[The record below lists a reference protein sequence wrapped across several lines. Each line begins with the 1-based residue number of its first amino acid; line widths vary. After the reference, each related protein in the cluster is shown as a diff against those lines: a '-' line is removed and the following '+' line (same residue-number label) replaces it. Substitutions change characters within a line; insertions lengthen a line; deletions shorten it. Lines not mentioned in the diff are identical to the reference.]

1 MKTLVS
7 VLAVAVA
14 LALTGPAF
22 AAGDVTK
29 AKTAAECAKAGGIW
43 NAATNICTRSGN
55 ARPWATLRAAA
66 GQRHA
71 ASVAHRPLPGV
82 GRTVDLTQC
91 LCSVSDLPGMS
102 VGTMVAVAG

>member
-14 LALTGPAF
+14 VAFTGPTF

-43 NAATNICTRSGN
+43 NAATNTCT
-55 ARPWATLRAAA
+55 AKK
-66 GQRHA
+66 
-71 ASVAHRPLPGV
+71 
-82 GRTVDLTQC
+82 
-91 LCSVSDLPGMS
+91 M
-102 VGTMVAVAG
+102 